1 MSKISHRVAATI
13 AGVAVA
19 IGLGAGVAHADRSN
33 PAPKKWHGCVMYN
46 GTVLADGESY
56 TTSNGQTITCIDGF
70 ICRTL
75 KDGTSR
81 PCEIEAGVT
90 PPARVA
96 SLAG

>member
-1 MSKISHRVAATI
+1 
-13 AGVAVA
+13 
-19 IGLGAGVAHADRSN
+19 
-33 PAPKKWHGCVMYN
+33 MYN